1 MVAIPMRWVVLGL
14 AGVSTV
20 INYIDRQALAV
31 LLPVLRQ
38 NLGLTSIDY
47 GTATTLFLVAYTVG
61 QFSSGIFID
70 HFGTRR
76 GFAWCVAAW
85 SVAAALHAL
94 ARGPASLFVLRLVLG
109 LTQAGTWPAGTKAV
123 AEWFPKERRALAM
136 GVFDGGS
143 AIGVILAPPMVASLA
158 LAWGWRAAFIATG
171 GLGLIWVSLWLKV
184 YRPGPAGGGGPFLPS
199 GLRGLLGLRA
209 LWGLMLTRML
219 ATPVWWFYVF
229 WLPDYLSGERG
240 FSLKEIALFG
250 WIPFLAVDIGKI
262 AGGSASDWLLARG
275 CSVTWARKTVMAVG
289 ALAML
294 GGVRVAGAET
304 SAGAIYWV
312 SVAIFGVGLWSANIL
327 ALHADIFPAGAMGT
341 AIGITGT
348 AASLGGAVFTY
359 ATGWIVHAHG
369 YAPAFWIA
377 GTAALGAFLCTV
389 FVLGKVEAVKLAS

>member
-1 MVAIPMRWVVLGL
+1 MGAIPIRWVILGL
-14 AGVSTV
+14 AGLSTV
-20 INYIDRQALAV
+20 LNYIDRQALAV

-38 NLGLTSIDY
+38 DLGLTSIDY

-61 QFSSGIFID
+61 QFSGGIFID

-94 ARGPASLFVLRLVLG
+94 ARGPVSLCVLRFVLG

-123 AEWFPKERRALAM
+123 AEWFPKKGRALAM

-143 AIGVILAPPMVASLA
+143 AIGAVLAPPLVASLA
-158 LAWGWRAAFIATG
+158 LAWGWREAFVVTG
-171 GLGLIWVSLWLKV
+171 SLGLIWVSLWLGV
-184 YRPGPAGGGGPFLPS
+184 YRPGSAAGRAPRVPY
-199 GLRGLLGLRA
+199 GLHRLLGLRP

-240 FSLKEIALFG
+240 FSLKDIALFG

-262 AGGSASDWLLARG
+262 AGGSASDWLLARR
-275 CSVTWARKTVMAVG
+275 CSVTWARKTVMAAG

-304 SAGAIYWV
+304 SVGAICWV
-312 SVAIFGVGLWSANIL
+312 SVATFGLGMWSANVL

-348 AASLGGAVFTY
+348 AASLGGVVFTY
-359 ATGWIVHAHG
+359 ATGLIVHAHG
-369 YAPAFWIA
+369 YEPAFWIA

-389 FVLGKVEAVKLAS
+389 LVLGKVEEAKLAS

>member
-1 MVAIPMRWVVLGL
+1 MILGL
-14 AGVSTV
+14 AGFSTV
-20 INYIDRQALAV
+20 LNYIDRQALAV
-31 LLPVLRQ
+31 LLPVLRRD
-38 NLGLTSIDY
+38 LGLSSIDY

-61 QFSSGIFID
+61 QFAGGIIID
-70 HFGTRR
+70 RFGTRR

-85 SVAAALHAL
+85 SIAAAAHAL
-94 ARGPASLFVLRLVLG
+94 ARGSASLCLLRFLLG
-109 LTQAGTWPAGTKAV
+109 LSQAGNWPAGAKTV

-143 AIGVILAPPMVASLA
+143 AIGAILAPPLVAALA
-158 LAWGWRAAFIATG
+158 LAWGWREAFLVTG
-171 GLGLIWVSLWLKV
+171 GLGFVWVAVWLNL
-184 YRPGPAGGGGPFLPS
+184 YRPGPASGGAARPDRS
-199 GLRGLLGLRA
+199 VRRMLGLRP

-262 AGGSASDWLLARG
+262 IGGSASDWLLAHHW
-275 CSVTWARKTVMAVG
+275 SVTWSRKTVMAAG

-304 SAGAIYWV
+304 SVGAICWV
-312 SVAIFGVGLWSANIL
+312 SVATFGLGMWSAIIL

-348 AASLGGAVFTY
+348 AASLGGAVFSY

-369 YAPAFWIA
+369 YEPAFWVA
-377 GTAALGAFLCTV
+377 GTAALGAFLCAV
-389 FVLGKVEAVKLAS
+389 LVLGKVEAAEIAA